1 MSNLISIT
9 DIIKTV
15 KDNLTDNDFI
25 DELIDNMINY
35 IHDNF
40 YEFNYENFIENIIN
54 NFEDEIF
61 LISFINPLINK
72 LNFHRKIILSDII
85 KSLNDIDKLK
95 NIFLL
100 DYVGFEQLYFVYK
113 FKNFN
118 NNVYSGL
125 LIFIFTLGKIDI
137 LKSLLEFV
145 YNTKINYD
153 IIYTIIIS
161 FMIFHNKIF
170 NNINDFDFNDNHNDN
185 HKENYI
191 LFTKKLLNYTKNI
204 LYPLFELNDIVSQTF
219 QMVNTNTFLTE
230 NNIYIIND
238 FFINILNKINYYYDI
253 SIIKNIINYIEIL
266 TKHNFYNNIYE
277 LINNLTKL
285 LDNSIL
291 NIHDKTLL
299 LIKICK
305 YISNDSYKSVPLN
318 MIYYIDYYLSN
329 IKFLEWSTFDEK
341 INIIMLI
348 SKTLFKIYQ
357 HNLIH
362 NNESYPNL
370 LQSLLYNLLYYEK
383 ECFNII
389 EFVLKNDITYNT
401 YTLFK
406 DTIYGL
412 INTLNIFVEIE
423 IYICEKLNILFQYE
437 DYDYI
442 MYKNNLN
449 TTSYV
454 LFLLGNNNLYKFNTQ
469 TLIHNFIIS
478 KYIMLY
484 NQMLYDRLPYI
495 GIDYI
500 RVKQYYDTYYI
511 NLPELFINK
520 INILENRYNDMN
532 KFIDENP
539 DSDLI
544 DPLFAIKIEN
554 IYKLPNRNEKFEKIT
569 LRLLIKESEKNP
581 FTRDSLNIT
590 ELDEYNKL

>member
-25 DELIDNMINY
+25 DDLIDNMINY

-40 YEFNYENFIENIIN
+40 YDFNYDNFIENIIN
-54 NFEDEIF
+54 NLEDEIF

-72 LNFHRKIILSDII
+72 LNSHRKIILSDII

-100 DYVGFEQLYFVYK
+100 DYAGFEQLYLVYK

-118 NNVYSGL
+118 NNVYCGL

-170 NNINDFDFNDNHNDN
+170 NNINDFDFNDNH
-185 HKENYI
+185 KENYI

-204 LYPLFELNDIVSQTF
+204 LYPLFELNDIVAQTF
-219 QMVNTNTFLTE
+219 QMENTNTFLTE
-230 NNIYIIND
+230 NNIFIIND

-305 YISNDSYKSVPLN
+305 YISNDSYKNVPLN
-318 MIYYIDYYLSN
+318 MIYYINYYLSN

-341 INIIMLI
+341 INIVMLI

-362 NNESYPNL
+362 NNKSYPNL

-401 YTLFK
+401 YTLLK

-423 IYICEKLNILFQYE
+423 IYICEKLNISFQYE

-454 LFLLGNNNLYKFNTQ
+454 LFLMGNNNLYKFNTQ

-500 RVKQYYDTYYI
+500 CVKEYYDTYYI

-581 FTRDSLNIT
+581 FTRDPLNIT

>member
-1 MSNLISIT
+1 MSNLISISEIFKT
-9 DIIKTV
+9 IKE
-15 KDNLTDNDFI
+15 NLSDNDI
-25 DELIDNMINY
+25 LDNMINY
-35 IHDNF
+35 IYDNF
-40 YEFNYENFIENIIN
+40 YEFNYDNFIENIIN
-54 NFEDEIF
+54 NLGDEIF
-61 LISFINPLINK
+61 IISFINPLINK
-72 LNFHRKIILSDII
+72 LNYHRKIILSDII
-85 KSLNDIDKLK
+85 KLVNNYDKLK

-100 DYVGFEQLYFVYK
+100 DYVGFEQLYNIFK
-113 FKNFN
+113 FKKFN
-118 NNVYSGL
+118 NNVYSEI
-125 LIFIFTLGKIDI
+125 LIYIFTLGKMDI

-145 YNTKINYD
+145 YNTKINYE
-153 IIYTIIIS
+153 IVYSVIIS

-170 NNINDFDFNDNHNDN
+170 NHINDFNYDDFNYDDF
-185 HKENYI
+185 KEKYI
-191 LFTKKLLNYTKNI
+191 FFTKKLLNYTKNI
-204 LYPLFELNDIVSQTF
+204 LYPLFELNDIVAQTF
-219 QMVNTNTFLTE
+219 QMENTNTFLTE
-230 NNIYIIND
+230 NNIFIIND

-253 SIIKNIINYIEIL
+253 SIIKNVINYIEIL

-305 YISNDSYKSVPLN
+305 YISNDSYKNVPLN

-329 IKFLEWSTFDEK
+329 IKFLDWSTFDEK

-362 NNESYPNL
+362 NNELYPDL

-401 YTLFK
+401 YTLLK

-423 IYICEKLNILFQYE
+423 IYLCEKLNILFQFE
-437 DYDYI
+437 KYDYI

-449 TTSYV
+449 ITSYV

-500 RVKQYYDTYYI
+500 RVKEYYNTYYI

-520 INILENRYNDMN
+520 INILQNKYNDMN

-539 DSDLI
+539 ESDLI

-554 IYKLPNRNEKFEKIT
+554 IYKLPNCNEKFEKIT

-581 FTRDSLNIT
+581 FTREPLNIT
-590 ELDEYNKL
+590 ELDKYNKL